1 MAKMR
6 GEYCPYFRCFF
17 VALSARTQLH
27 LTMLKNFINR
37 ISDNFNKESFGV
49 APQKKLKTISKD
61 FEAAFGL
68 ELVFYKGKKIAEGD
82 LTLAKLNTKTAAS
95 VNSKAEDLS
104 IKGSM
109 SVKDVERLFHDNFGT
124 KVQIKSGGSLVSDDL
139 TLGDA
144 RRQAEG

>member
-1 MAKMR
+1 MAKT
-6 GEYCPYFRCFF
+6 GENAALIFDDFF
-17 VALSARTQLH
+17 VGLSARTPLH

-82 LTLAKLNTKTAAS
+82 LTLTKLNTKTAAS

-109 SVKDVERLFHDNFGT
+109 SVKDVERLFLDNFGT

>member
-1 MAKMR
+1 
-6 GEYCPYFRCFF
+6 
-17 VALSARTQLH
+17 
-27 LTMLKNFINR
+27 MLKNFINR

-82 LTLAKLNTKTAAS
+82 LTLAKLNTKTAES

-109 SVKDVERLFHDNFGT
+109 SVKDVERLFLDNFGT